1 MDNPENNKSAWNEPF
16 FKERTIGKCVS
27 DGISL
32 ISNRF
37 WKIIKLALPVIAF
50 AAICITAVTFVF
62 CNADKTLALQ
72 YLFQQPEKNHRYL
85 FPDYANDP
93 GVEQQKLYCT

>member
-1 MDNPENNKSAWNEPF
+1 MDNSDNNKSAWNEPF

-50 AAICITAVTFVF
+50 AALCITVVTFVF
-62 CNADKTLALQ
+62 CNAELEISVSENA
-72 YLFQQPEKNHRYL
+72 
-85 FPDYANDP
+85 
-93 GVEQQKLYCT
+93 VLYGLMFFVLLIPLTSLTAFAY